1 MYTVKVTESLTST
14 HDRRIQEI
22 EYVQESIQEVSFH
35 LWVLV
40 SKHLLATG
48 LFTNTGG
55 ATLIP
60 AYLYESQ
67 C

>member
-22 EYVQESIQEVSFH
+22 KYVQESIQDISFH

-48 LFTNTGG
+48 LLL
-55 ATLIP
+55 TLEVP
-60 AYLYESQ
+60 H
-67 C
+67 